1 MLYVFPICLLLMLA
15 GCSSEEAEKVDGSP
29 KKDVTLTFWF
39 DDAGPLRT
47 AIWKELIA
55 TFEEEHP
62 HIHIEYEGFV
72 KDIAKPKFNSALAMQ
87 ALPDVGSIY
96 TSQVTG
102 IYKS

>member
-1 MLYVFPICLLLMLA
+1 M
-15 GCSSEEAEKVDGSP
+15 
-29 KKDVTLTFWF
+29 TLTFWF

-96 TSQVTG
+96 TRLVTG